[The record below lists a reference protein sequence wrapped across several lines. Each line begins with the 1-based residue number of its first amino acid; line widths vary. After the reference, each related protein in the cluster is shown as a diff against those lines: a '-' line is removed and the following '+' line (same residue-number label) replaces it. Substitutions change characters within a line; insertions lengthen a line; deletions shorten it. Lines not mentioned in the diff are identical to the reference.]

1 LNARERRELGL
12 LAMFV
17 KLPVEGAERLA
28 QLDDSHFS
36 NPIAARARE
45 WLNGHLEQ
53 PMDGLPR
60 DDEALVAYITQ
71 VVMRAERDPASP
83 EAMDLSMLEL
93 EVSKLDAELAA
104 AASAEKPPVELQRRR
119 AELRE
124 RIARAQG

>member
-1 LNARERRELGL
+1 
-12 LAMFV
+12 
-17 KLPVEGAERLA
+17 
-28 QLDDSHFS
+28 
-36 NPIAARARE
+36 
-45 WLNGHLEQ
+45 
-53 PMDGLPR
+53 MDGLPR

-83 EAMDLSMLEL
+83 EAMDLSLLEL

-104 AASAEKPPVELQRRR
+104 AASAERPPVELQRRR